1 MTRGQTWTADDI
13 QKDLVVSY
21 DPASGI
27 VSGID
32 QIRRGF
38 VKRDEIAWIGTH
50 RHAPEGNE
58 PYIASYLFAYAIDL
72 PKGARAVSLPNNDHI
87 RILAMTATR
96 EPFRLWPTTALYA
109 ADLPN
114 R

>member
-1 MTRGQTWTADDI
+1 MTRGQSWTADDI

-58 PYIASYLFAYAIDL
+58 PYIPSYLFAYAIDL
-72 PKGARAVSLPNNDHI
+72 PKGARTVRLPNNDHI
-87 RILAMTATR
+87 RILAMTAAR

>member
-1 MTRGQTWTADDI
+1 M
-13 QKDLVVSY
+13 VVQY
-21 DPASGI
+21 DPTTGV

-38 VKRDEIAWIGTH
+38 VKREEIAWVGSH

-58 PYIASYLFAYAIDL
+58 PYIASYVFLYVINQ
-72 PKGARAVSLPNNDHI
+72 PKGVRELRLPDNDHI
-87 RILAMTATR
+87 RILAITAAR
-96 EPFRLWPTTALYA
+96 DPYRLWPTTALYA
-109 ADLPN
+109 SDLPTLS